1 MPIDPAD
8 LAANIGG
15 LDGLDLERGL
25 GPTVQQVVLAAKILF
40 RADGAG
46 LMLADLDGTL
56 RWVSASEQ
64 QSQVVEEGQE
74 QLAQGPCMTAF
85 TLRTAIVVRD
95 ASIEPAN
102 DQGCRSLLL
111 RAGVQAAMSAPVDL
125 QGGPIGTIDVYS
137 KRPRNWDDSEVGAL
151 QAYAGIVA
159 NLLGRAAAA
168 QLKGELADQLQIAL
182 THRTLIEQ
190 AKGILMEREQL
201 DAAAAFERLRGAARS
216 SSRKVADVAGDV
228 LAGGQLPAR
237 QAVKS

>member
-1 MPIDPAD
+1 
-8 LAANIGG
+8 
-15 LDGLDLERGL
+15 
-25 GPTVQQVVLAAKILF
+25 
-40 RADGAG
+40 
-46 LMLADLDGTL
+46 
-56 RWVSASEQ
+56 
-64 QSQVVEEGQE
+64 
-74 QLAQGPCMTAF
+74 
-85 TLRTAIVVRD
+85 
-95 ASIEPAN
+95 
-102 DQGCRSLLL
+102 
-111 RAGVQAAMSAPVDL
+111 
-125 QGGPIGTIDVYS
+125 
-137 KRPRNWDDSEVGAL
+137 VGAL

-190 AKGILMEREQL
+190 AKGILMERERL

>member
-8 LAANIGG
+8 LAANIGE

-25 GPTVQQVVLAAKILF
+25 GPTVQQVVLAAKALF

-64 QSQVVEEGQE
+64 QAQDVEEGQE

-85 TLRTAIVVRD
+85 TLRTVIAVRD
-95 ASIEPAN
+95 ARIEPSD

-137 KRPRNWDDSEVGAL
+137 KAPRNWDNSEVGAL

-168 QLKGELADQLQIAL
+168 HLKGQLVDQLQTAL

-190 AKGILMEREQL
+190 AKGILMEREQI
-201 DAAAAFERLRGAARS
+201 DAATAFERLRAAARS

-237 QAVKS
+237 QVVKS